1 MRDKLLDR
9 DSVDI
14 DVALDNM
21 TGIYVTICEFAAVVG
36 EYLNESS
43 SSVVVIDSNPER
55 SKHLVTARMK
65 VNGFWIDMVN
75 LRSETYTSDSRIRKG
90 RWRMSQTIYP
100 CDISK
105 MPIISHYTGN

>member
-43 SSVVVIDSNPER
+43 SSVVVIDS
-55 SKHLVTARMK
+55 V
-65 VNGFWIDMVN
+65 
-75 LRSETYTSDSRIRKG
+75 ETPGDGTHEGQRLLD
-90 RWRMSQTIYP
+90 
-100 CDISK
+100 
-105 MPIISHYTGN
+105 